1 MEEERLYKAPYVYVT
16 ERAKVKEL
24 KSKIEAILF
33 CTPEGLDSKRLAK
46 LCGIGSVGHVK
57 TALQQMQEEF
67 DSNGR
72 GMSLVLKEGLWRF
85 AVRDEHVSLV
95 KEAAKPEI
103 EKAILETL
111 AFIAYKKNAR
121 QSEVVKVRSNK
132 AYGHIKHLEE
142 QGFVTAKTKGKTR
155 LLTPTKKF
163 YDYFSLREGEEIK
176 MED

>member
-1 MEEERLYKAPYVYVT
+1 M
-16 ERAKVKEL
+16 KEL

-33 CTPEGLDSKRLAK
+33 CTPDGLDSKRLSK

-57 TALQQMQEEF
+57 SALQEMQEEF
-67 DSNGR
+67 ETNGR
-72 GMSLVLKEGLWRF
+72 GMSLVLKDGLWRF
-85 AVRDEHVSLV
+85 AVRDEHVPLV

-111 AFIAYKKNAR
+111 AFIAYKKNAK

-132 AYGHIKHLEE
+132 AYGHIKHLEA

-163 YDYFSLREGEEIK
+163 YDYFALKEGEEIQL
-176 MED
+176 EV